1 MVFERKAKL
10 EQGLLIIDESK
21 IGNEILSYLVDHQK
35 ALDTLEGIVEWW
47 LLERHINFQ
56 TARVK
61 EVLSDLVARG
71 LILET
76 EGSNSEIHYRV
87 NQNRFE
93 EIKHLVK
100 LMSK

>member
-1 MVFERKAKL
+1 MLNVKRD
-10 EQGLLIIDESK
+10 LLITAESK

-35 ALDTLEGIVEWW
+35 AQDTLEGIVEWW

-61 EVLSDLVARG
+61 AALSDLVARG

-76 EGSNSEIHYRV
+76 EGSNSKIHYRV
-87 NQNRFE
+87 NQSRFE
-93 EIKHLVK
+93 EIKNLVK
-100 LMSK
+100 LMSG